1 MPAVSVGLF
10 RLIRLRLGSVINAT
24 GPAARSSFASMIPP
38 GVPSCISASR
48 TASVGGANG
57 GKWNIRPKCPV
68 SAGSGGGAVLVA
80 WAADQNPKLPSPTV
94 IKSPKETSTIAGR
107 SQVSHELGRLVF
119 EAFIFVDS
127 FPLEQHSGAGA
138 AQNLICD
145 RLAFL

>member
-57 GKWNIRPKCPV
+57 GKLNIRPKCPA
-68 SAGSGGGAVLVA
+68 SAGSGGGLVLVA
-80 WAADQNPKLPSPTV
+80 WAADQNPKPPSSHV
-94 IKSPKETSTIAGR
+94 INSMEETSTIVGR
-107 SQVSHELGRLVF
+107 SQVSHEVRKLVF
-119 EAFIFVDS
+119 EEFMIFS
-127 FPLEQHSGAGA
+127 
-138 AQNLICD
+138 
-145 RLAFL
+145 RFLGVL

>member
-68 SAGSGGGAVLVA
+68 SAGSGGGLVLVA
-80 WAADQNPKLPSPTV
+80 WADQNPKLPRPTV
-94 IKSPKETSTIAGR
+94 IKSPKETSTIVGR
-107 SQVSHELGRLVF
+107 SQVSHEVRRLVF
-119 EAFIFVDS
+119 EAFMIFS
-127 FPLEQHSGAGA
+127 
-138 AQNLICD
+138 
-145 RLAFL
+145 RFLGVFDQFFEK